1 MKFDKILFP
10 TDFSIYSDYALAD
23 ALEFARNHQAELLLL
38 HVIEIETSYAIYG
51 NTLLP
56 AFFYDRFDDM
66 RQATEQRCKE
76 IKERYPELNIRYII
90 KEGNAFEEIL
100 QTEIEENV
108 DCIIMG
114 SHGHTF
120 SLFAMLGSVTEK
132 VVRKSTKPVMVLKYP
147 QLQNHPISD
156 KEK

>member
-1 MKFDKILFP
+1 MKFNKILFP
-10 TDFSIYSDYALAD
+10 TDFSIYSEYALVD
-23 ALEFARNHQAELLLL
+23 ALEFAKNHQAELLLL

-56 AFFYDRFDDM
+56 AFFYDKFDDM
-66 RQATEQRCKE
+66 RNATEKRFQE
-76 IKERYPELNIRYII
+76 ILQRYPDLNIRYII
-90 KEGNAFEEIL
+90 KEGNSFEEIL
-100 QTEIEENV
+100 QTEVEENV
-108 DCIIMG
+108 DCIILG

-147 QLQNHPISD
+147 QLQNHTVY
-156 KEK
+156 KK